1 VTDLERYRSFLAG
14 WLVHVGERAVRIFA
28 FLKSTSLETGNWE
41 QVPPVL
47 ARLEHETLAHL
58 AEVRAT
64 YADLRADRALSLAKA
79 AATAGRIIDQ
89 HLRRHLSL
97 HAKLAVIPRAWIH
110 SEIGHFLR
118 RAARQLS
125 PDARR
130 RVGIEADVLD
140 TFTVIS
146 TSDYDFAG
154 VPTSAEIEQKGGAE
168 RFSSLENVL
177 TIPMIE
183 QGNVMFW
190 GNLVRELCRS
200 VIAHSGVKAEVVST
214 AAFGQLPGG
223 MQTVLSES
231 WIEEIACDLLAS
243 DLIGPQYYVSFVDF
257 CLNWTVEPHCIPT
270 GPHPSPDARMGYIR
284 RRLEATNVAF
294 LGAFDEALTARRAL
308 RAGLDAERGS
318 DALRH
323 VATGPEAPAFPPNE
337 VVMQMADAIAG
348 SGAYRA
354 MLGAPYAANP
364 SHVRH
369 LRTRFA
375 RGEFIA
381 TSRRAAQADDPS
393 GCGIEAKDFEKQVAD
408 LVEAPNDVF
417 DITTACILHLSD
429 LVPSEPGSEE
439 RRGAGDRV
447 PSLRDSM
454 HEIFA
459 ARTGLADA
467 QFARELELY
476 LRRLDGTVSKSLEVR
491 EIAAFLQQAK

>member
-1 VTDLERYRSFLAG
+1 MTDPERYRSFLAD

-64 YADLRADRALSLAKA
+64 YAGLRADRALSLAKA
-79 AATAGRIIDQ
+79 AATEGRIIDE

-97 HAKLAVIPRAWIH
+97 HAKLAVVPRAWIH

-125 PDARR
+125 GDARR

-146 TSDYDFAG
+146 TSDYNFAG
-154 VPTSAEIEQKGGAE
+154 IPTSPVGGPAGGAE

-177 TIPMIE
+177 TIPMTE

-200 VIAHSGVKAEVVST
+200 VIAHSGVKAEVVAT
-214 AAFGQLPGG
+214 AAFGQLPGA
-223 MQTVLSES
+223 MQAVLSES

-257 CLNWTVEPHCIPT
+257 CLNWTVEPHRIPT
-270 GPHPSPDARMGYIR
+270 EPHPSPDARMDYIR
-284 RRLEATNVAF
+284 RRLEPTNAAF
-294 LGAFDEALTARRAL
+294 LGAFDQALTARRAL

-318 DALRH
+318 GALRP
-323 VATGPEAPAFPPNE
+323 VATRREASGFPPNE
-337 VVMQMADAIAG
+337 VVMQMADAIAD

-354 MLGAPYAANP
+354 MLGAPYAADP
-364 SHVRH
+364 SHIRR

-375 RGEFIA
+375 SGEFIA
-381 TSRRAAQADDPS
+381 TSRRATRTDDPS
-393 GCGIEAKDFEKQVAD
+393 GSEAKDFEKQVAD

-417 DITTACILHLSD
+417 DITTACILHLAD
-429 LVPSEPGSEE
+429 LVPSEPG
-439 RRGAGDRV
+439 GADSRATGDRV

-454 HEIFA
+454 HQIFA